1 MTPAERIREQLQH
14 RRQDLINLNRTNRL
28 LYFRATKSTLEVLE
42 PAATELLRGL
52 AGMSLAIFEPP
63 DKKHDSADLVPPG
76 ETTEVE
82 PPRELR
88 DKEILINAVDRSQ
101 LLGALRNLERRTTQE
116 FMDKG
121 LWVLYLRVG
130 LLEWVNV
137 EGDEHERVQSPLLH
151 VPGSVAFAGFP
162 A

>member
-1 MTPAERIREQLQH
+1 MVFRRRRAPGQGDSHERGR
-14 RRQDLINLNRTNRL
+14 
-28 LYFRATKSTLEVLE
+28 
-42 PAATELLRGL
+42 
-52 AGMSLAIFEPP
+52 
-63 DKKHDSADLVPPG
+63 SA
-76 ETTEVE
+76 
-82 PPRELR
+82 
-88 DKEILINAVDRSQ
+88 Q

-121 LWVLYLRVG
+121 LWVLYLGIG